1 MHLTFVFFFKHNQM
15 ATGLCGVLGQC
26 AVDHVSLGVLDPDLV
41 PAQALLLRLAEK
53 TVQETHK

>member
-26 AVDHVSLGVLDPDLV
+26 AVDHVSLGGLDPDRA
-41 PAQALLLRLAEK
+41 PAQARLLRLVEK
-53 TVQETHK
+53 TVQETQK